1 MVLKSR
7 PSSNVKKEEQACLTP
22 ASYQV
27 LTGET
32 PISASVTNGAEGRV
46 ASSCEEVGGHIPDT
60 GVEEVDGMG
69 IPRTQSDPTA
79 SSLMEQAGCPSDEKS
94 SVGVQPTHMH
104 LSAASTGDNVGS
116 ELQSSAESS
125 VSSDKHG
132 SGNGDGG
139 EQGGE
144 ELDSMLTILDA
155 TLLLPP
161 PEEPQG
167 TSPTPPKEAFVPGA
181 LTKSHCVVC
190 TYCTYVCMYANT
202 CGHSVKL
209 GTSCTIAVSCR
220 QIDCIPLS
228 NTVVPVN

>member
-7 PSSNVKKEEQACLTP
+7 PSSKVRKEEQATCLTP
-22 ASYQV
+22 ASQQV
-27 LTGET
+27 MTGQT
-32 PISASVTNGAEGRV
+32 PISASVTNGAEGGVV
-46 ASSCEEVGGHIPDT
+46 ASCEEVGSHIPDK

-79 SSLMEQAGCPSDEKS
+79 SSLMERAGCLSDEKS

-167 TSPTPPKEAFVPGA
+167 TSPTPPKEAFVPGT
-181 LTKSHCVVC
+181 LTQSHCIVC
-190 TYCTYVCMYANT
+190 TYCTYVY
-202 CGHSVKL
+202 
-209 GTSCTIAVSCR
+209 
-220 QIDCIPLS
+220 
-228 NTVVPVN
+228 

>member
-1 MVLKSR
+1 M
-7 PSSNVKKEEQACLTP
+7 
-22 ASYQV
+22 
-27 LTGET
+27 
-32 PISASVTNGAEGRV
+32 
-46 ASSCEEVGGHIPDT
+46 SSCEEVGGHIPDT

-79 SSLMEQAGCPSDEKS
+79 SSLMERAGCPSDENS

-104 LSAASTGDNVGS
+104 LSAVSTGDNVGS

-125 VSSDKHG
+125 VFSDKHG

-139 EQGGE
+139 ERGGE

-181 LTKSHCVVC
+181 LIQCLCVVC
-190 TYCTYVCMYANT
+190 TYCTYVCMYTNT
-202 CGHSVKL
+202 CGYSVKL
-209 GTSCTIAVSCR
+209 GTSCTIASHANR
-220 QIDCIPLS
+220 LIAFLSQIQ
-228 NTVVPVN
+228 